1 MQMTSKNQRK
11 ITNTMKN
18 LFLFGLLIGFV
29 TSTSNTTDINPNL
42 NGDIILKK
50 FYSGDLV
57 LYK

>member
-1 MQMTSKNQRK
+1 
-11 ITNTMKN
+11 MKN
-18 LFLFGLLIGFV
+18 YFLFVVLIGFV
-29 TSTSNTTDINPNL
+29 TSTSNTTNINPNL